1 MRTRDGKVLVT
12 DGPLPQFKECF
23 AVSDAVVRSQSGR
36 IVQQNTST
44 GTTSYSSTYG
54 YDAAGRMT
62 SAKIPGHQLTYAF
75 AATGGCGPNT
85 SAGKSGNRTGL
96 TDVWT
101 APGQAAVTTQTSYCY
116 DWADRLRSTAVTGAI
131 PGASSVAD
139 GVPAAE
145 IVYDARGN
153 TTRLGDMQFTY
164 DAASR
169 HVGTTYADGSTVVIA
184 RDATGRIVSRTM
196 DPAGSSPAVVTRYL
210 FAAAGDAAWGQKIGT
225 ALTRSVGLP
234 GGVSWTNQAGTVTW
248 SFPNLAGH
256 GLMTRSGG
264 TNGALLLWDP
274 FGQPVDPV
282 SFAIGTAASNDT
294 GQVAG
299 NTLWHQGALKP

>member
-1 MRTRDGKVLVT
+1 M
-12 DGPLPQFKECF
+12 
-23 AVSDAVVRSQSGR
+23 
-36 IVQQNTST
+36 
-44 GTTSYSSTYG
+44 
-54 YDAAGRMT
+54 
-62 SAKIPGHQLTYAF
+62 
-75 AATGGCGPNT
+75 
-85 SAGKSGNRTGL
+85 
-96 TDVWT
+96 
-101 APGQAAVTTQTSYCY
+101 
-116 DWADRLRSTAVTGAI
+116 TGAI

-164 DAASR
+164 DAANR
-169 HVGTTYADGSTVVIA
+169 HVGTTYADGSTVAIA

-196 DPAGSSPAVVTRYL
+196 DPAGSAPAVVTRYL
-210 FAAAGDAAWGQKIGT
+210 FAGSGDAAWGQKVGT
-225 ALTRSVGLP
+225 AVTRSVGLP

-264 TNGALLLWDP
+264 TNGVLLLWDP
-274 FGQPVDPV
+274 FGQPVDPAT
-282 SFAIGTAASNDT
+282 FAIGTAAANDT

-299 NTLWHQGALKP
+299 NTLWHQGALKPAEPADASHDGGQVPGGASCEEQACRADGVASASAYR